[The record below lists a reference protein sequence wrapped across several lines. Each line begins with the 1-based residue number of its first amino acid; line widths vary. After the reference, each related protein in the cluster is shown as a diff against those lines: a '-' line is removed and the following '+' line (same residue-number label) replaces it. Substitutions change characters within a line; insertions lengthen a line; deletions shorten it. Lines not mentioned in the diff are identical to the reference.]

1 LNEFGNIDFQQQNM
15 LYALHELEVIGENRV
30 SSEAEKSEKVR
41 MITDLE
47 KNLYLEEICWRQ

>member
-1 LNEFGNIDFQQQNM
+1 M